1 MVILM
6 SKVYMCIDLKSFYA
20 SVECTERGLN
30 PLDTNLVVADKE
42 RTDKTICLAVSP
54 SLKKHGLSGRS
65 RLFEVVKKVKE
76 INNTRFKNNNNKF
89 IGSSYLDS
97 ELSKNKALKLDYIV
111 APPHMN
117 KYMEVSSTI
126 YNIYLKYLSKDDI
139 HVYSIDEV
147 FCDITNYLKMY
158 KLNPIS
164 LTSKIIKDVYDTTG
178 ITATAGI
185 GTNMYLAKVAM
196 DILAKH
202 KMPNEIGVRIA
213 VIDEITYRK
222 QLWNHKPITDFWR
235 VGKGISKKLEQ
246 YNIYTMGDVARVSLD
261 NEDLL
266 YNLFG
271 INAELLI
278 DHAWGYEPVTMS
290 DIKAYKPK
298 HNSISKGQVLSCA
311 YSYEKVKI
319 IIREMFDALAL
330 ELMQKKMV
338 TEKLVLDLNYEKDKV
353 KNDSIDRYGR
363 LVPKPSHGTINLD
376 FKTSSSI
383 IIMKKGLELY
393 ERIVNKDLLVKR
405 VTVTAALI
413 EDESK
418 QINVQLDMFSN
429 NYINEKDIELQKTIL
444 NLKNK
449 YGKNSILKAMNLEE
463 GATMIERNNQ
473 IGGHKA

>member
-1 MVILM
+1 
-6 SKVYMCIDLKSFYA
+6 MCIDLKSFYA

-54 SLKKHGLSGRS
+54 SLKKYGLSGRS

-202 KMPNEIGVRIA
+202 KKPNEIGVRIA

-363 LVPKPSHGTINLD
+363 FVPKPSHGTINLD

-383 IIMKKGLELY
+383 IIMKKGLELF

-463 GATMIERNNQ
+463 GATMIKRNNQ

>member
-1 MVILM
+1 
-6 SKVYMCIDLKSFYA
+6 MCIDLKSFYA

-54 SLKKHGLSGRS
+54 SLKKYGLSGRS

-383 IIMKKGLELY
+383 IIMKKGLELF

>member
-1 MVILM
+1 
-6 SKVYMCIDLKSFYA
+6 MCIDLKSFYA

-54 SLKKHGLSGRS
+54 SLKKYGLSGRS

-363 LVPKPSHGTINLD
+363 LVLKPSHGTINLN

-383 IIMKKGLELY
+383 IIMKKGLELF
-393 ERIVNKDLLVKR
+393 ECIVNKDLLVKR

>member
-1 MVILM
+1 
-6 SKVYMCIDLKSFYA
+6 MCIDLKSFYA

>member
-1 MVILM
+1 
-6 SKVYMCIDLKSFYA
+6 MCIDLKSFYA

-54 SLKKHGLSGRS
+54 SLKKYGLSGRS

-196 DILAKH
+196 DILAKY
-202 KMPNEIGVRIA
+202 KKPNEIGVRIA

-383 IIMKKGLELY
+383 IIMKKGLELF